1 MKGRVL
7 AFDFGL
13 NHIGVAVGSEEL
25 MTAQALT
32 ALKASNGVP
41 NEKALADLFA
51 QWQPEFCVVG
61 LPINMDGSDEFMT
74 TRATKFGSRL
84 ATTFGVPVYLKDER
98 LSSVEAKAEIFE
110 HHGGYRTLVKHK
122 GKVDATAAKII
133 LESFFDAGGRYAPEH
148 QLISR
153 N

>member
-41 NEKALADLFA
+41 QEQALAALFT
-51 QWQPEFCVVG
+51 QWQPEYCVVG
-61 LPINMDGSDEFMT
+61 LPLNMDGSDEFMG
-74 TRATKFGSRL
+74 TRATKFAERL
-84 ATTFGVPVYLKDER
+84 TKKFGVPVYLKDER
-98 LSSVEAKAEIFE
+98 LSSVEAKAEIFA

-133 LESFFDAGGRYAPEH
+133 LESFFDLGGRYAPEH
-148 QLISR
+148 QLVAGK
-153 N
+153 